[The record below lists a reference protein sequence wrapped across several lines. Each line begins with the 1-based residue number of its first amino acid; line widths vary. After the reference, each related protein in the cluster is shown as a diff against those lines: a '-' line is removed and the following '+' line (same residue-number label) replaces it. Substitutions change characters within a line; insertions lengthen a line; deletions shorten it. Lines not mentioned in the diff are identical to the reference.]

1 MHGYSAYWP
10 CEHEEQREHTMSEV
24 PTGWPWYCPHT
35 ALMYWLAEAALHD
48 AEQGRQAT
56 FCVALQAAYW

>member
-1 MHGYSAYWP
+1 
-10 CEHEEQREHTMSEV
+10 MSEV